1 MKLSCYFYAVLSSAL
16 PLIVSSANA
25 ADYTEYDDDLLD
37 SFYGSEEMVEIATG
51 VKTQIYK
58 APAVTN
64 VFTAEQ
70 IKKMGATDIDDVLE
84 TVPGLHIQR
93 DTNSFLPLYIFRG
106 IHSTTNSQA
115 LMLVNG
121 VPLTNNFQGNRNNSW
136 GGMPVEAIARIEIMR
151 GPGSALFGADA
162 FAGVINIITKNA
174 DDIKQGEIAGRAG
187 HFNTKDAWF
196 SVGGHNGKLNYA
208 AIIEYHKTDGSNEP
222 VEADSQT
229 ANDAIH
235 TTKVSLAPG
244 NLSKSKDNLS
254 VRTELNYSY
263 FTLRAGYQK
272 WDDLGVGAGLVSS
285 LDPAARKS
293 GRIINLDLNYNAQL
307 TPDFKVSTQATYF
320 STSQNIK
327 NQYTLFP
334 PGYAGVFTDGLIGNP
349 QVWEKHARFNTSGL
363 YTGWSNHSVLVGL
376 GYHNANMYRVEE
388 TKNFGIDPATD
399 QPIAPGSPIVDVT
412 DTPYVFIPEQSRQN
426 HYVFLQDIWNIA
438 NDWQLTAGLRHDN
451 YSDFGSTT
459 NPRLALVWSTSLNLS
474 TKLLYGQ
481 AFRAPSFVDM
491 SAINNPA
498 NIGNPNIQPEEL
510 ENLELVFDY
519 HPAQDFGL
527 VWNIY
532 KYTWDDIIQLVPQAG
547 ESFSL
552 ASNNGI
558 QTAYGTEF
566 ELNWQIT
573 PALALRANAA
583 FTQAENSKTKDDVP
597 LIAAKQYFVQLDWQP

>member
-1 MKLSCYFYAVLSSAL
+1 
-16 PLIVSSANA
+16 
-25 ADYTEYDDDLLD
+25 
-37 SFYGSEEMVEIATG
+37 
-51 VKTQIYK
+51 
-58 APAVTN
+58 
-64 VFTAEQ
+64 
-70 IKKMGATDIDDVLE
+70 
-84 TVPGLHIQR
+84 
-93 DTNSFLPLYIFRG
+93 
-106 IHSTTNSQA
+106 
-115 LMLVNG
+115 
-121 VPLTNNFQGNRNNSW
+121 
-136 GGMPVEAIARIEIMR
+136 
-151 GPGSALFGADA
+151 
-162 FAGVINIITKNA
+162 
-174 DDIKQGEIAGRAG
+174 
-187 HFNTKDAWF
+187 
-196 SVGGHNGKLNYA
+196 
-208 AIIEYHKTDGSNEP
+208 
-222 VEADSQT
+222 
-229 ANDAIH
+229 
-235 TTKVSLAPG
+235 
-244 NLSKSKDNLS
+244 
-254 VRTELNYSY
+254 
-263 FTLRAGYQK
+263 
-272 WDDLGVGAGLVSS
+272 
-285 LDPAARKS
+285 
-293 GRIINLDLNYNAQL
+293 
-307 TPDFKVSTQATYF
+307 
-320 STSQNIK
+320 
-327 NQYTLFP
+327 
-334 PGYAGVFTDGLIGNP
+334 
-349 QVWEKHARFNTSGL
+349 
-363 YTGWSNHSVLVGL
+363 
-376 GYHNANMYRVEE
+376 
-388 TKNFGIDPATD
+388 ATD

-597 LIAAKQYFVQLDWQP
+597 LIAAKQYFVQLDWQPMDAVSVNFKTHFITDRARELSDSRQPIKDYAISDLTVRWQPKALPIELSLLGKNIFDKDAREPAVHLPNDLPLARRALYGELRYQF